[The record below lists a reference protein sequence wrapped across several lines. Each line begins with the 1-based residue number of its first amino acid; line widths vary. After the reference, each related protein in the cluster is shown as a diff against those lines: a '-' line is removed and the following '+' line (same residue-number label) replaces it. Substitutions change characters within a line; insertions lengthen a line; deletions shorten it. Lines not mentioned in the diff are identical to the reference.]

1 MATYKVKAGGEDYTV
16 EVEDLAS
23 GGARVE
29 VDGHSFDVSLV
40 SMEGEVEGPASAVVP
55 VQAAPVT
62 AATTTP
68 SAAPPPAG
76 SGSIVAPIPG
86 LIVKVCVAVG
96 DRVSTNQVLL
106 KLEAMKMENDILSP
120 IDGSVK
126 QIAAKEGDEVSDGEL
141 LLVIE

>member
-1 MATYKVKAGGEDYTV
+1 MATYTVKAAGEDYTV

-40 SMEGEVEGPASAVVP
+40 SVEGAAERPAASVVP
-55 VQAAPVT
+55 VQSTPGAPL
-62 AATTTP
+62 ASTP
-68 SAAPPPAG
+68 SAVPAPAG

-96 DRVSTNQVLL
+96 DRVSANQVLL